1 MTSFESTAPGELTDP
16 AVRAAEVP
24 EPGAVTIVVP
34 TFNESANI
42 GELLRR
48 ITESVPSR
56 LPCEVVFVDDS
67 TDDTP
72 R

>member
-1 MTSFESTAPGELTDP
+1 MSQESMVPGELGDP
-16 AVRAAEVP
+16 AVRGAEIA

-34 TFNESANI
+34 TFNESANVR
-42 GELLRR
+42 ELLHR
-48 ITESVPSR
+48 ITESVPTR